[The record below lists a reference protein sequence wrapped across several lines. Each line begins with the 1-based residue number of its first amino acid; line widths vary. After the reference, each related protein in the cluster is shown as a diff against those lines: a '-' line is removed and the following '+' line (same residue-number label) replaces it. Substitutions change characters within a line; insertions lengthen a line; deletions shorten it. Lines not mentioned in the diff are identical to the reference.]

1 MTEPI
6 TVYTS
11 QYCGHSQQVERFLKD
26 KKIAVTIITVDGNPE
41 ARDIVKGINNGYASV
56 PTLIFPDGSTLT
68 EPSINELKQKLK
80 ASDPHADTKPQG
92 LWEWV
97 DLLLPY
103 TFIVIIFL
111 ADQLSK
117 QWALQF
123 LAENGPT
130 VINPLLTIN
139 EAYNRG
145 IAFGLFQGI
154 GPLVGWLTFGVVLV
168 MFVMLVKTPRS
179 DRVMRWGLALIIGGA
194 LGNQVDRLVA
204 QQVLDFIKIPIWDGY
219 LNVAD
224 VAINAGMVLLIL
236 SMILPYF
243 RPKNQEP
250 TDQNTPH

>member
-6 TVYTS
+6 TLYTS
-11 QYCGHSQQVERFLKD
+11 QYCGHSQQVERYLKD
-26 KKIAVTIITVDGNPE
+26 KKVAVTIITVDGNPE
-41 ARDIVKGINNGYASV
+41 ARETVKGINNGYASV
-56 PTLIFPDGSTLT
+56 PTLIFPDGTTLT
-68 EPSINELKQKLK
+68 EPSISELKQKLK
-80 ASDPHADTKPQG
+80 ATDPNTDTKPQG

-103 TFIVIIFL
+103 ALIITVFL

-123 LAENGPT
+123 LAENGPQI
-130 VINPLLTIN
+130 INPFLTIN
-139 EAYNRG
+139 ETYNRG

-154 GPLVGWLTFGVVLV
+154 GPLVGWLTIGVVV
-168 MFVMLVKTPRS
+168 FMFVMLVKTPLS
-179 DRVMRWGLALIIGGA
+179 DRLMRWGLALIIGGA

-204 QQVLDFIKIPIWDGY
+204 QQVLDFIRIPIWDGY

-224 VAINAGMVLLIL
+224 VAINAGMVLLIV

-243 RPKNQEP
+243 RPKNQEK
-250 TDQNTPH
+250 TNDSTAQ